1 MQDLLEVC
9 NFPHPNATAEGRVC
23 VELKDPQTGQVMDK
37 VQWKNHVFTEAL
49 FSAGSGP
56 WWSDA
61 VNSVYTVMTDD
72 DAAVDTTFPYMLGN
86 VIGYGIPS
94 RDGEGTTRG
103 AYNSANQLLAKMTL
117 NSCRWKFQYDF
128 TTAQA
133 NGTIKSIGLTNQYRT
148 ASLYPLSSFSLWSSN
163 AGNYVATCDG
173 RYRYSCSTA
182 GIITKRDLLLDTSTT
197 IDVSAFVGTSGS
209 KDIGYASDTGKY
221 YVFTITGTASN
232 RKGYVFSDNT
242 FSTLET
248 TYSMSNIA
256 FTSDRYPM
264 YVYGNY
270 VFYCGSSG
278 SVYYADFVNNLAYST
293 ISTSG
298 INISVESISFPAS
311 IYTSTTATK
320 NYLICGCNNSN
331 GYSYLIID
339 MSKRVVVGLIASP
352 YSSHQSP
359 LFKYPLTTESTLL
372 CTLGSDSYRLAHN
385 AAITKCALPTP
396 VVKDSS
402 HGMTVT
408 YELEVFW

>member
-23 VELKDPQTGQVMDK
+23 VELKDPQTGRVTDK

-49 FSAGSGP
+49 FSANTGA
-56 WWSDA
+56 WWGDT
-61 VNSVYTVMTDD
+61 VNNVYTVMTDD

-94 RDGEGTTRG
+94 SGSSGATRG
-103 AYNSANQLLAKMTL
+103 AYNSTNQVLAKMTL

-133 NGTIKSIGLTNQYRT
+133 NGTIKSIGLTNQYST
-148 ASLYPLSSFSLWSSN
+148 ASLFPFSSFSLGNSN
-163 AGNYVATCDG
+163 AVYYTNTCDG
-173 RYRYSCSTA
+173 QYGYSCSTA

-197 IDVSAFVGTSGS
+197 IDVSAFVGTEDP

-221 YVFTITGTASN
+221 YVFTITDTASN

-248 TYSMSNIA
+248 TYSMSNVA
-256 FTSDRYPM
+256 FTDPGYPI
-264 YVYGNY
+264 YVCGNY
-270 VFYCGSSG
+270 VFQCNGSG

-298 INISVESISFPAS
+298 INISVEGISFPTAVH
-311 IYTSTTATK
+311 TSSTATK
-320 NYLICGCNNSN
+320 NYLICGCNNNSN
-331 GYSYLIID
+331 YSYLIID
-339 MSKRVVVGLIASP
+339 MRKRAVVGLVESP
-352 YSSHQSP
+352 NLGLQSP

-372 CTLGSDSYRLAHN
+372 CVLSTDNYRICHN

-408 YELEVFW
+408 YELEVKW

>member
-23 VELKDPQTGQVMDK
+23 VELKDPQTGRVTDK

-49 FSAGSGP
+49 FSANTGA
-56 WWSDA
+56 WWSNA
-61 VNSVYTVMTDD
+61 VNNVYTVMTDD

-86 VIGYGIPS
+86 VIGYGKPS
-94 RDGEGTTRG
+94 NGSSGTTRG
-103 AYNSANQLLAKMTL
+103 AYNSANQMLAKMTP

-133 NGTIKSIGLTNQYRT
+133 NGTIKSIGLTNQYST
-148 ASLYPLSSFSLWSSN
+148 PSLYPFSNFSLGNSSA
-163 AGNYVATCDG
+163 AGYTNTCDG
-173 RYRYSCSTA
+173 QYGYSCSTA
-182 GIITKRDLLLDTSTT
+182 GIITKRDLLLGTSTT
-197 IDVSAFVGTSGS
+197 IDVSAFVGTSSS
-209 KDIGYASDTGKY
+209 KGIGYASDTGKY
-221 YVFTITGTASN
+221 YVFTITDTASN

-242 FSTLET
+242 FSALET
-248 TYSMSNIA
+248 TYPMTNVA
-256 FTSDRYPM
+256 FTTVGYPI
-264 YVYGNY
+264 YVCGNY
-270 VFYCGSSG
+270 MFRCEGSS
-278 SVYYADFVNNLAYST
+278 VYCADFVNNLAYST

-298 INISVESISFPAS
+298 INISVEGISFPATV
-311 IYTSTTATK
+311 YKSTTAIK
-320 NYLICGCNNSN
+320 NYLICGCNSSDN
-331 GYSYLIID
+331 YSYLIID
-339 MSKRVVVGLIASP
+339 MSKRAVVGLIRSP
-352 YSSHQSP
+352 NSSCQSP

-372 CTLGSDSYRLAHN
+372 CTLDSGSYGLAHN